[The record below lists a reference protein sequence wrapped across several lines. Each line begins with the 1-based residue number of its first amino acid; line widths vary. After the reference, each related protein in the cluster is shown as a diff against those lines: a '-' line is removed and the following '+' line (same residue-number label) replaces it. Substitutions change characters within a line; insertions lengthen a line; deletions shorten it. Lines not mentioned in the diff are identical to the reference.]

1 MRKSV
6 SARLFFVLFGSIFAG
21 IGAIFLI
28 VSIVLMVDNQNFKSK
43 ADKIVGII
51 TEINT
56 YYDSDDDLNHEVW
69 VSYQY
74 NGETYESRLSEYSSS
89 MYEGGRIDLY
99 VDPENPHKVRSGSAA
114 TILFFIFGGLG
125 LVFFLIGSG
134 FLVKEILHKSKQKQL
149 KQNGRKLRAT
159 ITGGDMCYTITINNR
174 HPYKLDCMYQDEFT
188 KESYLFSSDYVFDP
202 PENYIDAQVDVYV
215 DPNEMSKYYVDMDSL
230 SNRNPMLHDFRN

>member
-74 NGETYESRLSEYSSS
+74 NG
-89 MYEGGRIDLY
+89 
-99 VDPENPHKVRSGSAA
+99 
-114 TILFFIFGGLG
+114 
-125 LVFFLIGSG
+125 
-134 FLVKEILHKSKQKQL
+134 
-149 KQNGRKLRAT
+149 
-159 ITGGDMCYTITINNR
+159 
-174 HPYKLDCMYQDEFT
+174 
-188 KESYLFSSDYVFDP
+188 
-202 PENYIDAQVDVYV
+202 
-215 DPNEMSKYYVDMDSL
+215 
-230 SNRNPMLHDFRN
+230 

>member
-6 SARLFFVLFGSIFAG
+6 SSRLFFILFGSIFAG

-28 VSIVLMVDNQNFKSK
+28 ISIVLMVDNQNFKNK
-43 ADKIVGII
+43 ADKIVGVI
-51 TEINT
+51 TEINA
-56 YYDSDDDLNHEVW
+56 YYDSDDDLNHEVR

-89 MYEGGRIDLY
+89 MYEGDRIDLY
-99 VDPENPHKVRSGSAA
+99 VDPENPYRVRSGSVA
-114 TILFFIFGGLG
+114 TILFLIFGGLG

-134 FLVKEILHKSKQKQL
+134 FLVKEILHKSKQNQL

-159 ITGGDMCYTITINNR
+159 ITGGDMCYTVTINNR

-188 KESYLFSSDYVFDP
+188 KESYLFSSDFVFDP

-230 SNRNPMLHDFRN
+230 SNRDPLVHDFRN